1 MKLFN
6 EKVVFKNSKTG
17 KTDTMAHDEVV
28 RAYWRRVARDFQLK
42 LVSQGGNVL
51 RFSGFKENVRVL
63 NLLISKVFMMK
74 CCT

>member
-28 RAYWRRVARDFQLK
+28 GAYWRRVARDYQIKF
-42 LVSQGGNVL
+42 VSSGGNVL
-51 RFSGFKENVRVL
+51 RFSGFKENVG
-63 NLLISKVFMMK
+63 NLRFEI
-74 CCT
+74 